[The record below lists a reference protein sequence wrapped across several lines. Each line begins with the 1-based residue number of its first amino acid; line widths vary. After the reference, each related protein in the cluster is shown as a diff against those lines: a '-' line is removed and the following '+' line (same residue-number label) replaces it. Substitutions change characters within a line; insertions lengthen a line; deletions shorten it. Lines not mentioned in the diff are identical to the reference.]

1 MLLLS
6 VTVTLVSTT
15 PAPTIPKSF
24 DTSGSAD
31 ILGSTICIFLGSFWS
46 ITILVKWVIYGVA
59 CLSISLTKV
68 TAFVAFDISISIIGL
83 GLPVDLGLPSTN
95 FILYFSVQVQHV
107 E

>member
-1 MLLLS
+1 MS
-6 VTVTLVSTT
+6 H
-15 PAPTIPKSF
+15 IR
-24 DTSGSAD
+24 SA
-31 ILGSTICIFLGSFWS
+31 
-46 ITILVKWVIYGVA
+46 Y
-59 CLSISLTKV
+59 LSISLTKV